1 MPKKNDP
8 AALLRAESDQ
18 TVLAGLA
25 RLRALLSDPDAANA
39 DVLKGL
45 ALLFDH
51 VYRPE
56 GGPGGDMEVRLG
68 P

>member
-1 MPKKNDP
+1 M
-8 AALLRAESDQ
+8 
-18 TVLAGLA
+18 
-25 RLRALLSDPDAANA
+25 LSDPDAANA

-45 ALLFDH
+45 TLLFER

-56 GGPGGDMEVRLG
+56 AAPGGDMEVRLS